1 MRFRSILKN
10 RDLFV
15 VSALSLRERVA
26 RQAPGEGSPSHDFQK
41 STDGGA
47 GCPHPALAA
56 PPSPDGRRT
65 RPSFS
70 NLFRTAL
77 VTDRPFNRTFVISKI
92 FLRVVQNFS
101 DCRTVGCGKLRGHH
115 FAHAR
120 VNVFLRFFQESVE

>member
-77 VTDRPFNRTFVISKI
+77 VYDRPPLQFFISD
-92 FLRVVQNFS
+92 F
-101 DCRTVGCGKLRGHH
+101 H
-115 FAHAR
+115 FTTHDPRQRA
-120 VNVFLRFFQESVE
+120 

>member
-77 VTDRPFNRTFVISKI
+77 VIDRPYNLRDRDFFREIHVLDRIQQSDA
-92 FLRVVQNFS
+92 FLHRALERLS
-101 DCRTVGCGKLRGHH
+101 T
-115 FAHAR
+115 
-120 VNVFLRFFQESVE
+120 

>member
-15 VSALSLRERVA
+15 VSALSLWERVA

-77 VTDRPFNRTFVISKI
+77 VCARPYFWSHRNGSVRSA
-92 FLRVVQNFS
+92 S
-101 DCRTVGCGKLRGHH
+101 AAPGCDPKNLT
-115 FAHAR
+115 
-120 VNVFLRFFQESVE
+120 S

>member
-41 STDGGA
+41 STNGGA

-77 VTDRPFNRTFVISKI
+77 AQTAPTSYGLFGNGLGVACFQSGSTYP
-92 FLRVVQNFS
+92 
-101 DCRTVGCGKLRGHH
+101 
-115 FAHAR
+115 
-120 VNVFLRFFQESVE
+120 LRFG